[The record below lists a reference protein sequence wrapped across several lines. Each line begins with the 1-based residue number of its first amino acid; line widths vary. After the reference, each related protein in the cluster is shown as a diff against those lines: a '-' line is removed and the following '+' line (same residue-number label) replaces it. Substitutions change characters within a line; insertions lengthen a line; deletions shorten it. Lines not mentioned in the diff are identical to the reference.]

1 MRVMRLMR
9 LGCLAQRGLALAGR
23 MGVRMV
29 LGSCRGLSEKG
40 VVMQVYR
47 LEVLAL
53 VALSTA
59 ASAANLG
66 CGPSSSSSSS
76 GSTSSTS
83 TNGAGSGGGGAMGST
98 STQSSGAG
106 STTGSSTGMS
116 SSGSGGEKYGYCS
129 KPCTTAAEC
138 CPSGA
143 KDCPSAKYPNNY
155 TCVSGACV
163 NPACSLGPAGT
174 AECAAVNPK
183 YDCFTKGGV
192 RDCAFA
198 CTTDGD
204 CTAPQTCVGQ
214 DDSGKKFCLAKGGG
228 CTEAMCVAL
237 KIGHCIEGVC
247 SCENDGEC
255 MKPGF
260 DKCVK

>member
-1 MRVMRLMR
+1 
-9 LGCLAQRGLALAGR
+9 
-23 MGVRMV
+23 
-29 LGSCRGLSEKG
+29 
-40 VVMQVYR
+40 MQVYR

-53 VALSTA
+53 VALFTA

-66 CGPSSSSSSS
+66 CGPSGSSS

-83 TNGAGSGGGGAMGST
+83 ASGGAGGSGTTGST
-98 STQSSGAG
+98 TTQSSGDG
-106 STTGSSTGMS
+106 PTTSSSTGMS
-116 SSGSGGEKYGYCS
+116 SSGSGGMKAYGYCS
-129 KPCTTAAEC
+129 KPCASASDC

-143 KDCPSAKYPNNY
+143 SGCPGAQYPNNY

-163 NPACSLGPAGT
+163 NPACSLGPAGK
-174 AECAAVNPK
+174 AECAAINPK
-183 YDCFTKGGV
+183 YDCFANGGV

-228 CTEAMCVAL
+228 CTEAMCVNL

-247 SCENDGEC
+247 SCSQDGDC
-255 MKPGF
+255 TKPGF